1 MLHACH
7 SHLAQTQDHP
17 AGSRSPRVQAHVV
30 LAAMLFREH
39 LCQEESGSETE
50 NETEGD
56 TPSMGHPHHAAAQA
70 GMTAALAD
78 TLPGMRHV
86 CGMFPGAQP
95 ERSAAMGVSQEEP
108 QGSATGSMVAGS
120 TVPEPG
126 TSAAGST
133 VCEVPGT
140 RQRLMSGSPAIQS
153 AEPSLAEVES
163 IHNIPDSQ
171 ETM

>member
-1 MLHACH
+1 MA
-7 SHLAQTQDHP
+7 
-17 AGSRSPRVQAHVV
+17 

-86 CGMFPGAQP
+86 CGMYPGAQP
-95 ERSAAMGVSQEEP
+95 ECSQEEP
-108 QGSATGSMVAGS
+108 RGSATGSMVAGS